1 MEEGVCACIVAGRE
15 CSRTQDLICDGG
27 CTHAATAYPFS

>member
-27 CTHAATAYPFS
+27 CTQPLHTLSFN